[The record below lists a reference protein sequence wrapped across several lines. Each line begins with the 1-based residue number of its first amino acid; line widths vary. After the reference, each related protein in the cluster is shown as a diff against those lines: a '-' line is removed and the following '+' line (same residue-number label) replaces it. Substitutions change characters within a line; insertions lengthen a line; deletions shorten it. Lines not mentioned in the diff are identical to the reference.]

1 MDYNA
6 FGRLVAGTL
15 LVAAGGALWAL
26 TGAGEAGAAMIG
38 AGGTLLPGAV
48 AGVRASSASPS

>member
-6 FGRLVAGTL
+6 FGRLIAGTL
-15 LVAAGGALWAL
+15 LVAAGGCLWAL

-48 AGVRASSASPS
+48 AGVRASSSSS